1 MTSADA
7 NVRTELPM
15 SKVQVFNAERTAGSG
30 TGPRRATSF
39 VLVGALLG
47 LAWSSG
53 LRGFMAQVAGNE
65 STVGWT
71 LTFLWVL
78 LPGVLIGGL
87 LGWAEHR
94 RRVGRRRR
102 WLALSPLLFSAIL
115 FSRPWDILSV
125 FEDGIGG
132 GALGVP
138 LFGIVGGY
146 ALAGRLTWVRVL
158 CGMVAASTIPIWALT
173 VTSFAPHLA
182 VDSPRGAWAALYYYS
197 FMATLMLACAIPL
210 RASPVARDHRQSM
223 EGETDL
229 SVPVGLPARPLPAKT
244 TRSSPA

>member
-1 MTSADA
+1 M
-7 NVRTELPM
+7 NR
-15 SKVQVFNAERTAGSG
+15 VQVLDAERTAGSG
-30 TGPRRATSF
+30 TGGPGATSL

-71 LTFLWVL
+71 LTFVWVL
-78 LPGVLIGGL
+78 LPGVLAGGL

-125 FEDGIGG
+125 FEDG
-132 GALGVP
+132 
-138 LFGIVGGY
+138 
-146 ALAGRLTWVRVL
+146 LAAERSAYRCSGWR
-158 CGMVAASTIPIWALT
+158 AAMRWP
-173 VTSFAPHLA
+173 
-182 VDSPRGAWAALYYYS
+182 
-197 FMATLMLACAIPL
+197 
-210 RASPVARDHRQSM
+210 
-223 EGETDL
+223 EG
-229 SVPVGLPARPLPAKT
+229 
-244 TRSSPA
+244 